1 MLSIIIPTLNEEKYL
16 LLLLK
21 EIKKQSFSD
30 FEIIIADAG
39 STDKTI
45 EIAKS
50 FGCRIA
56 NGGLPA
62 KGRNEGAKI
71 AQGSLLLFMD
81 ADNIF
86 LPQNFLKQ
94 LIEEFE
100 RRNLDCASFPI
111 YVEGN
116 RLDKL
121 LYAIYNL
128 WTEISQS
135 FLPHA
140 FNSILVRK
148 EIHQEINGFDEEIK
162 LAEDHSYV
170 RKAARVGRFGF
181 VRTVPVLTS
190 SRRFER
196 DGKLK
201 AYLKYVLA
209 GIYLFFLG
217 DIKTDVFKYRFG
229 YNFKKNRIKKQN
241 KKNNI

>member
-16 LLLLK
+16 PLLLK

-30 FEIIIADAG
+30 FEIIVADAG
-39 STDKTI
+39 STDKTVA
-45 EIAKS
+45 IAKS
-50 FGCRIA
+50 FGCKIA
-56 NGGLPA
+56 KGGLPA
-62 KGRNEGAKI
+62 KGRNEGAKT
-71 AQGSLLLFMD
+71 AQGDLFFFTD

-94 LIEEFE
+94 LTEEFE

-111 YVEGN
+111 YMQGN

-128 WTEISQS
+128 WTEISQG

-148 EIHQEINGFDEEIK
+148 EIHREINGFDEEIK
-162 LAEDHSYV
+162 LAEDHSYA
-170 RKAARVGRFGF
+170 RKAARIGKFGF
-181 VRTVPVLTS
+181 IRTAPVLTS

-201 AYLKYVLA
+201 AYLKYILA

-217 DIKTDVFKYRFG
+217 DIKTDIFKYRFG
-229 YNFKKNRIKKQN
+229 YDFKKNRK
-241 KKNNI
+241 